1 MNSPRIFQALAVA
14 IIAAMI
20 LFIWKPDLLRG
31 SVAEHMSSAPVAA
44 KMQSHVLDRAGVIP
58 PQDLPRFEQYMGW
71 IMRESGLD
79 IRFVFLPG
87 IGDKSIEMLAT
98 DLMDQLQI
106 GGRTGHERGV
116 LLLYDMKGQ
125 RLKVEVGYGLEGWFP
140 DAFVSYL
147 VQDHARMFFSSGDI
161 SLGLRLMLRLLQ
173 HRIREAVIGNDFD
186 PRTLDK
192 VRPLSHLSGGAG
204 VSANVKL
211 GGSTIASPAPD
222 SVGPMAYAA
231 GDSPTDAYHRYL
243 DWLSR
248 WPVSPQV
255 DMFTPESRN
264 YLASLHLSAPY
275 AEFILL
281 GEYGKPFQAIERG
294 DLALLYFTGTPFVSP
309 HFFVRNDG
317 RWRMDIIA
325 EVRNTREHVGGE
337 YTWAYR
343 GEGDSYTLAFGDQL
357 VTLKGYRR
365 IRDGDNRELIIR
377 GSN

>member
-20 LFIWKPDLLRG
+20 LFIWKHDLLRDP
-31 SVAEHMSSAPVAA
+31 VAGRISSAPAA
-44 KMQSHVLDRAGVIP
+44 AEAQSHVLDRAGVIP

-87 IGDKSIEMLAT
+87 TGDKSIEMLAT

-116 LLLYDMKGQ
+116 LLLYDMEGQ

-186 PRTLDK
+186 PRALDK

-222 SVGPMAYAA
+222 SVDPMAYAA
-231 GDSPTDAYHRYL
+231 GDSPADAYHRYL

-281 GEYGKPFQAIERG
+281 GEYGKPFQVIERG

-317 RWRMDIIA
+317 RWRMDMIA

-343 GEGDSYTLAFGDQL
+343 GDGDSYTLAFGDQL

-365 IRDGDNRELIIR
+365 IRDGDNRELLIR